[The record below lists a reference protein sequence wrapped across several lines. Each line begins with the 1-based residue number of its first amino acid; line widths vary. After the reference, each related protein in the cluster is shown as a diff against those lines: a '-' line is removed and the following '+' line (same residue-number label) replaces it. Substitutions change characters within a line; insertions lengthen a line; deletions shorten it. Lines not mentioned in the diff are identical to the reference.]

1 MKSVLLTFPQI
12 IEPVTD
18 WLDQNLG
25 GWDLGSHSLNLCNSW
40 IFFILE
46 CNIWE
51 PQFIYSLRGFFNL
64 GLWKLRRIRILQG
77 AVRNFLSSY
86 FGYYVLECFNT
97 YLLVVYTTQ
106 IRALSS
112 HIQSSKNWSDLLTTN
127 SPRFNPGFTLWF
139 CMIPDSRVFLYP
151 VVIHSPIHPHLSIH
165 PLNVI
170 HLSIHPFIH
179 LHRHPTIYPFI
190 HLFIY
195 LPAHPSFHAT
205 NQPVFNTLLP
215 GIEVYSWV
223 THSPQGAMET
233 LNIPLQNNEWSLMT
247 GISSRGTRG
256 KEEEANSS

>member
-1 MKSVLLTFPQI
+1 M
-12 IEPVTD
+12 
-18 WLDQNLG
+18 
-25 GWDLGSHSLNLCNSW
+25 
-40 IFFILE
+40 
-46 CNIWE
+46 
-51 PQFIYSLRGFFNL
+51 
-64 GLWKLRRIRILQG
+64 
-77 AVRNFLSSY
+77 NFLSSY

-106 IRALSS
+106 IQALNS
-112 HIQSSKNWSDLLTTN
+112 HIQFSKNWSDLLTTN

-139 CMIPDSRVFLYP
+139 HMIPDSTVFLYP
-151 VVIHSPIHPHLSIH
+151 VVIHSPLHPHLSIH
-165 PLNVI
+165 PPKVI
-170 HLSIHPFIH
+170 HPSIH

-195 LPAHPSFHAT
+195 PPAHPSFHPT

-223 THSPQGAMET
+223 RHNPQEAMET

-256 KEEEANSS
+256 KEEEASSWYLGVLPGRVQEDSPEGGKWEQNIKECRGSQ